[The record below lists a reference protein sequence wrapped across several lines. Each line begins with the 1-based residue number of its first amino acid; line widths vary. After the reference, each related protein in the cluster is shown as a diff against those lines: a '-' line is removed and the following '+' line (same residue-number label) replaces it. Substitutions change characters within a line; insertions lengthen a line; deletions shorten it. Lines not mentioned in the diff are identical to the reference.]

1 MNRRDAPPNSETSR
15 RTGAKPAD
23 AAALPTF
30 IERSDALPL
39 VDLYVVCET
48 GAMHDPVGR
57 EGALHLALR
66 TLRRGTRARSARE
79 IDAALDRLGAELS
92 TSVDATAATVH
103 AAVIRRNLPALLDLF
118 GDILN
123 EPSFPATEFAQVA
136 REVRADLID
145 SRDDDRTLA
154 GRWFRR
160 TLFAGHPFGR
170 PASGTPRT
178 LTALTREHSMRAW
191 KRTAVGTNLLLAA
204 AGDITDDELQAF
216 RARILPRL
224 PSGEAPVR
232 DLDPPRPLRG
242 RRLVIVDKPARSQ
255 TQIYI
260 GNLGSHPR
268 DRDHLALVLGN
279 TIFGGTFT
287 ARLMRE
293 VRSKRGWSYGAS
305 SRLGRDRT
313 REAWSM
319 WTFPAAADAPG
330 CVKLQLDLVRKLV
343 EGGVTEREL
352 SFAKSFLGRSQAFD
366 VDTPTKRL
374 WRRLDRRL
382 LGLPAN
388 FHDRY
393 VERLQ
398 AVTRDEVNAALQRRL
413 SPDDLLI
420 SVVATASEL
429 RTSLE
434 RAIPHLES
442 TLVVPYETD

>member
-1 MNRRDAPPNSETSR
+1 MTRRAT
-15 RTGAKPAD
+15 APAD
-23 AAALPTF
+23 PSALPTLL
-30 IERSDALPL
+30 ERSDALPL
-39 VDLYVVCET
+39 VDLWVVCET
-48 GAMHDPVGR
+48 GAMHDPDGR

-66 TLRRGTRARSARE
+66 TLRRGTRSRSARE
-79 IDAALDRLGAELS
+79 IDAAIDRLGAELS
-92 TSVDATAATVH
+92 TSVDATTATIH
-103 AAVIRRNLPALLDLF
+103 AAVIRRNLPALLDLLAELL
-118 GDILN
+118 G
-123 EPSFPATEFAQVA
+123 EPTFPAAEFAQVA

-178 LTALTREHSMRAW
+178 LTALGRDHAVRTW
-191 KRTAVGTNLLLAA
+191 KHTAVGTNVLLAA
-204 AGDITDDELQAF
+204 AGDITEEELLAF
-216 RARILPRL
+216 RDRILPRL
-224 PSGEAPVR
+224 PGGAAPAREV
-232 DLDPPRPLRG
+232 DAPRPLRG
-242 RRLVIVDKPARSQ
+242 RRLVLVDKPARSQ

-260 GNLGSHPR
+260 GNLGTHPR
-268 DRDHLALVLGN
+268 DRDHHALVLGN

-293 VRSKRGWSYGAS
+293 IRSKRGWSYGAS
-305 SRLGRDRT
+305 SRLGRDRA

-319 WTFPAAADAPG
+319 WTFPAAADAPA
-330 CVKLQLDLVRKLV
+330 CIRLQLELLRKLLD
-343 EGGVTEREL
+343 EGVTEREL
-352 SFAKSFLGRSQAFD
+352 NFARSFLVRGQAFE

-374 WRRLDRRL
+374 WQRLDRRL
-382 LGLPAN
+382 LSLPAN

-398 AVTRDEVNAALQRRL
+398 AVTRDEVNDALRRRL
-413 SPDDLLI
+413 SADDLLV

-429 RTSLE
+429 RAPLE
-434 RAIPHLES
+434 KAIPDLAS

>member
-1 MNRRDAPPNSETSR
+1 M
-15 RTGAKPAD
+15 KPHENP
-23 AAALPTF
+23 AALPMF
-30 IERSDALPL
+30 LERSDALPL

-48 GAMHDPVGR
+48 GSMHDPVGR
-57 EGALHLALR
+57 EGALNLALR
-66 TLRRGTRARSARE
+66 TLRRGTRARSAHE

-92 TSVDATAATVH
+92 TSVDATTATVH
-103 AAVIRRNLPALLDLF
+103 AAVIRRNLPALLDLLAE
-118 GDILN
+118 ILN
-123 EPSFPATEFAQVA
+123 EPTFPAAEFAQVA

-170 PASGTPRT
+170 PAPGTPRT
-178 LTALTREHSMRAW
+178 LNALSREHALRAW

-204 AGDITDDELQAF
+204 AGDITEDELSAF
-216 RARILPRL
+216 RARVLPRL
-224 PSGEAPVR
+224 PVGEAPAREVEA
-232 DLDPPRPLRG
+232 PRPLRG
-242 RRLVIVDKPARSQ
+242 RRLVLVDKPARSQ

-260 GNLGSHPR
+260 GNLGGHPR

-305 SRLGRDRT
+305 SRLGRDRA

-319 WTFPAAADAPG
+319 WTFPAATDAAA
-330 CVKLQLDLVRKLV
+330 CVKLQLGLLRKLV
-343 EGGVTEREL
+343 ETGVTEREL
-352 SFAKSFLGRSQAFD
+352 SFAKSFLARSQAFD

-374 WRRLDRRL
+374 WQRLDRRL
-382 LGLPAN
+382 LELPAN
-388 FHDRY
+388 YHARY

-413 SPDDLLI
+413 SPDHLLV

-429 RTSLE
+429 RAPLE
-434 RAIPHLES
+434 KAIANLES